1 MPATRNTNTTL
12 QDAAGNNQTKTHLST
27 NIIMKVDGNIVG
39 AVKSLDVTE
48 SRSIKMISEVGTD
61 GMIDSAPSASTE
73 ISGSCSR
80 TRFNRLRIAEAFSRG
95 FIHVAS
101 QRIPF
106 DIEIQD
112 IFHDSDPTN
121 AIVTTIQNVW
131 ISDIR
136 YTYSSDDF
144 VIVDNMSW
152 KAERIFSILN
162 NGNVSQAVANGRAN
176 PIILNQFEQEADRGL
191 FMGALDAPGLLNA
204 FLNDPRN

>member
-27 NIIMKVDGNIVG
+27 NIIIKVDGNIVG
-39 AVKSLDVTE
+39 AVKSLSVSE

-73 ISGSCSR
+73 ISGRCSR
-80 TRFNRLRIAEAFSRG
+80 TRFNRLRMTEAFGRG
-95 FIHVAS
+95 FVHISS

-121 AIVTTIQNVW
+121 AIITTIQNVW
-131 ISDIR
+131 ISSLGYD
-136 YTYSSDDF
+136 YSSDDF
-144 VIVDNMSW
+144 VIVENMDW

-162 NGNVSQAVANGRAN
+162 NGNVAQAVANGRAN